1 MKSVWI
7 AALLALAAC
16 ETTIVSVWKKS
27 DTAPLAFGRVA
38 IIANVN
44 DEGIRRSVEDQFAKA
59 MNVEAVQAY
68 KLGVSVPVDKDALQ
82 ASLMQAGCDGLITVT
97 VTGVDKEAYWAP
109 GPAGPYAVWGAWPM
123 YDPGYYQVDTY
134 VQVRTNIYKTA
145 DQELLFSTTSRTAN
159 PTDVNDLVNETIA
172 AVSKE
177 LQRVN
182 GPPPKRVS
190 MRPTA
195 SLP

>member
-16 ETTIVSVWKKS
+16 ETTMVSVWKKS

-38 IIANVN
+38 IIAPVN
-44 DEGIRRSVEDQFAKA
+44 DEGIRRSMEDQFARA
-59 MNVEAVQAY
+59 MNVEAVQSY
-68 KLGVSVPVDKDALQ
+68 RLGVTVPVDREALQ
-82 ASLMQAGCDGLITVT
+82 AALLQAGCDGAIIVDITA
-97 VTGVDKEAYWAP
+97 VDKEANWSP

-123 YDPGYYQVDTY
+123 YDPGYYHVDTF
-134 VQVRTNIYKTA
+134 VQVRTNIYRVEDK
-145 DQELLFSTTSRTAN
+145 ELLFSATSRTAN
-159 PTDVNDLVNETIA
+159 PTDVTDLMNETIA
-172 AVSKE
+172 AVARQ

-195 SLP
+195 SLH